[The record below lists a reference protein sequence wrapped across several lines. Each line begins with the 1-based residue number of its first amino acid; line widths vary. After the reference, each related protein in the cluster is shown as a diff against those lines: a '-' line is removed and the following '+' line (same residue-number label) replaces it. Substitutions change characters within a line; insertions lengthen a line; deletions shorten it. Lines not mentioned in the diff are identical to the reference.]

1 MAIESFSIV
10 FRSRPD
16 VFRPP
21 RRLDRFQAAQTA
33 IRLILKTISGAR
45 ICQGP
50 VALDTWSIESFLIGP
65 YATSHVP
72 KQSQEIATRIML
84 GPTTTKTQQNIVFVK
99 GFATMRLSG
108 HRTQDQTKVYVYAH
122 RFIFRGRQ
130 QHTPLSYIY
139 IYVYRCLR
147 AVRVISWNVHRT
159 LAACYSESLEM
170 HRMQK

>member
-1 MAIESFSIV
+1 MAIEPFSIV
-10 FRSRPD
+10 FRPRPD

-99 GFATMRLSG
+99 GFVTMRLSG

-130 QHTPLSYIY
+130 QHTPLAYIY
-139 IYVYRCLR
+139 IYIYIYNHANL
-147 AVRVISWNVHRT
+147 
-159 LAACYSESLEM
+159 SEEKPFST
-170 HRMQK
+170 KTY